1 MYLVTREMLNNL
13 KDMFSSLIAEMLK
26 IKIGILV
33 CFVLL
38 LIICAVYVLEKV
50 KGE

>member
-38 LIICAVYVLEKV
+38 LIICVVYVLEKV

>member
-13 KDMFSSLIAEMLK
+13 KDMFSSLMAEMLK

-33 CFVLL
+33 FVLL
-38 LIICAVYVLEKV
+38 LIICAVYFVEKM